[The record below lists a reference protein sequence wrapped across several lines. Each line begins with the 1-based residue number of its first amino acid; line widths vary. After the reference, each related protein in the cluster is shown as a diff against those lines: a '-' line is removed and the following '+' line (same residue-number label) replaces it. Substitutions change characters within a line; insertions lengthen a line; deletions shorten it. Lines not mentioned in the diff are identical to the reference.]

1 MSDSEKIL
9 DSIRA
14 RVSELD
20 ITQTE
25 LGQRCGWT
33 QSLVSRYL
41 SGQKE
46 PGMESLAKLA
56 KAVGCE
62 WVLTETT
69 TSAQSPP
76 RPPNARR

>member
-1 MSDSEKIL
+1 MTQPKKML
-9 DSIRA
+9 DAIRS
-14 RVSELD
+14 RVTEIG

-25 LGQRCGWT
+25 LGKRCGWT

-46 PGMESLAKLA
+46 PGMESLTKLA

-62 WVLTETT
+62 WMLITEKRKRKNDRQR
-69 TSAQSPP
+69 TS
-76 RPPNARR
+76 

>member
-1 MSDSEKIL
+1 VKIQPEKML
-9 DSIRA
+9 TAIRA
-14 RVSELD
+14 RVSELGL
-20 ITQTE
+20 TQTE
-25 LGQRCGWT
+25 LGQRCGWP

-62 WVLTETT
+62 WVLTSE
-69 TSAQSPP
+69 SRDS
-76 RPPNARR
+76 